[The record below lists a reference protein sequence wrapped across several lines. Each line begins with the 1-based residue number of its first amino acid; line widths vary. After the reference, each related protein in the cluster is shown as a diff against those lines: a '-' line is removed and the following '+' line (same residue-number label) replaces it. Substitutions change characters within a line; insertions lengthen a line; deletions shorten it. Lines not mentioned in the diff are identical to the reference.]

1 MVKTQALISHAQQ
14 LEIVVRRN
22 RAMCFSARS
31 SLRAFLLVK
40 TMTDKSRTAV
50 FIGNRDY
57 YKIDKKMIENAI
69 INAIDSGIDTFLN
82 GGQGFF
88 DKTCALILH
97 GLKPRYPHIRS
108 ILVIPYRDFWI
119 FNKDVFDEIIYP
131 FEERIEP
138 LLTYKT
144 AIPLRNRV
152 LVESAGLAIC
162 YVKRVGGGSW
172 KTLQLAKQQG
182 LRIID
187 LTA

>member
-1 MVKTQALISHAQQ
+1 MLCFRI
-14 LEIVVRRN
+14 LGIVESCLVAI
-22 RAMCFSARS
+22 RARCFSARS

-40 TMTDKSRTAV
+40 PMTTDKSKTAV
-50 FIGNRDY
+50 FIGNRDC

-69 INAIDSGIDTFLN
+69 IDAIDSGINTFLN
-82 GGQGFF
+82 GGQGYF

-97 GLKPRYPHIRS
+97 GMKPRYPHIRS
-108 ILVIPYRDFWI
+108 ILVIPYRGFWI

-152 LVESAGLAIC
+152 LVESASLAIC
-162 YVKRVGGGSW
+162 YVKRIGGGSW
-172 KTLQLAKQQG
+172 KTLQLAKQHG
-182 LRIID
+182 LKIID

>member
-1 MVKTQALISHAQQ
+1 MLCFRI
-14 LEIVVRRN
+14 LGIVESCLVAI
-22 RAMCFSARS
+22 RARCFSARS

-40 TMTDKSRTAV
+40 VMTDKSKTAV
-50 FIGNRDY
+50 FIGNRDC
-57 YKIDKKMIENAI
+57 YKIEKTMIEKAI
-69 INAIDSGIDTFLN
+69 EDAIDSGYNTFLN
-82 GGQGFF
+82 GGQGYF

-131 FEERIEP
+131 FEQRIEP

-162 YVKRVGGGSW
+162 YVKRGGGSW